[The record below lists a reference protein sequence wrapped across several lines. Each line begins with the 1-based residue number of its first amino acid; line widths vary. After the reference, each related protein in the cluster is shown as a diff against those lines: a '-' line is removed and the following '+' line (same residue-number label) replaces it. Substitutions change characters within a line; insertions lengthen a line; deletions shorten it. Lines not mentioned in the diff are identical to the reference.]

1 MFRRKNKNNQHIIR
15 NTFFKE
21 LLIKLEQYKENA
33 RPNSSKLEILLSVRN
48 LRYIYNK
55 KWENERINNLA
66 IFNDKINTECNL
78 QTVNFST
85 NYINEHDI
93 RKEYVINIL
102 NIYKSYFNEN
112 KNDITMAESEFIT
125 QAMNNVIELYNDFKT
140 RRTNASKNNKR

>member
-1 MFRRKNKNNQHIIR
+1 MFRRKNKNNQNIIR
-15 NTFFKE
+15 NTFFKD

-33 RPNSSKLEILLSVRN
+33 RPNASKLEILLSVRN

-78 QTVNFST
+78 KTVDFST

-93 RKEYVINIL
+93 RKEYVVNIL
-102 NIYKSYFNEN
+102 NIYKAYFNEN

-125 QAMNNVIELYNDFKT
+125 QAMNNVIELYNDLK
-140 RRTNASKNNKR
+140 SKEK

>member
-55 KWENERINNLA
+55 KWENERINDLA

-78 QTVNFST
+78 KTVDFST

-125 QAMNNVIELYNDFKT
+125 QAMNNVIKLYNDFK
-140 RRTNASKNNKR
+140 NKEN

>member
-1 MFRRKNKNNQHIIR
+1 MFRRKNKNNQNIIR
-15 NTFFKE
+15 NIFFKD

-33 RPNSSKLEILLSVRN
+33 RPNASKLEILLSVRN

-78 QTVNFST
+78 KTVNFST

-93 RKEYVINIL
+93 RKEYVVNIL

-125 QAMNNVIELYNDFKT
+125 QAMNNVIELYNDLK
-140 RRTNASKNNKR
+140 SKEK

>member
-1 MFRRKNKNNQHIIR
+1 MFRRKNKNNQNIIR
-15 NTFFKE
+15 NIFFKE

-33 RPNSSKLEILLSVRN
+33 RPNASKLEILLSVRN

-78 QTVNFST
+78 QAVNFPT

-102 NIYKSYFNEN
+102 NIYKSYFGEN
-112 KNDITMAESEFIT
+112 KNDITLAESEFIT
-125 QAMNNVIELYNDFKT
+125 QAMNNVIKLYNDFK
-140 RRTNASKNNKR
+140 NKEN

>member
-1 MFRRKNKNNQHIIR
+1 MFRRKNKNNQNIIR

-33 RPNSSKLEILLSVRN
+33 RPNSSKVEILLSVRN

-78 QTVNFST
+78 KTVDFST

-93 RKEYVINIL
+93 RKEYVVNIL
-102 NIYKSYFNEN
+102 NIYKLYFNEN
-112 KNDITMAESEFIT
+112 RNDITMTESEFIT
-125 QAMNNVIELYNDFKT
+125 QAMNNVIELYNDFK
-140 RRTNASKNNKR
+140 NKEN

>member
-1 MFRRKNKNNQHIIR
+1 MFRRKNKNNQNIIR

-33 RPNSSKLEILLSVRN
+33 RPNASKIEILLSARN

-78 QTVNFST
+78 KTVNFST
-85 NYINEHDI
+85 NYINENDI

-102 NIYKSYFNEN
+102 NIYKSYFNKN

-125 QAMNNVIELYNDFKT
+125 QAMNNVIELYNDL
-140 RRTNASKNNKR
+140 RNKEN

>member
-1 MFRRKNKNNQHIIR
+1 MFRRKNKNNQNIIR
-15 NTFFKE
+15 NIFFKE

-33 RPNSSKLEILLSVRN
+33 RPNASKLEILLSVRN

-78 QTVNFST
+78 QAVNFST

-93 RKEYVINIL
+93 RKEYVVNIL

-112 KNDITMAESEFIT
+112 KNDITLAESEFIT
-125 QAMNNVIELYNDFKT
+125 QAMNNVIELYNDFK
-140 RRTNASKNNKR
+140 NKEN

>member
-1 MFRRKNKNNQHIIR
+1 MFRGKNKSNQNIIR
-15 NTFFKE
+15 NIFFKE

-33 RPNSSKLEILLSVRN
+33 RPNSSKVEILLSVRN

-78 QTVNFST
+78 KTVDFST

-93 RKEYVINIL
+93 RKEYVVNIL
-102 NIYKSYFNEN
+102 NIYKLYFNEN
-112 KNDITMAESEFIT
+112 RNDITMAESEFIT
-125 QAMNNVIELYNDFKT
+125 QAMNNVIELYNDFK
-140 RRTNASKNNKR
+140 NKEN

>member
-1 MFRRKNKNNQHIIR
+1 MFRRKNKNNQNIIR

-33 RPNSSKLEILLSVRN
+33 RPNASKLEILLSVRN

-78 QTVNFST
+78 KTVDFST

-125 QAMNNVIELYNDFKT
+125 QAMNNVIELYNDLK
-140 RRTNASKNNKR
+140 SKEK

>member
-1 MFRRKNKNNQHIIR
+1 MFRRKNKNNQNIIR
-15 NTFFKE
+15 NIFFKE
-21 LLIKLEQYKENA
+21 FLIKLEQYKENA
-33 RPNSSKLEILLSVRN
+33 RPNASKLEILLSVRN

-78 QTVNFST
+78 QAVNFST

-93 RKEYVINIL
+93 RKEYVVNIL

-112 KNDITMAESEFIT
+112 KNDITLAESEFIT
-125 QAMNNVIELYNDFKT
+125 QAMNNVIELYNDFK
-140 RRTNASKNNKR
+140 NKEN

>member
-1 MFRRKNKNNQHIIR
+1 MFRRKNINNQHIIR

-55 KWENERINNLA
+55 KWENERINDLA

-78 QTVNFST
+78 KTVDFST

-93 RKEYVINIL
+93 RKEYVVNIL

-125 QAMNNVIELYNDFKT
+125 QAMNNVIKLYNDFK
-140 RRTNASKNNKR
+140 NKEN

>member
-1 MFRRKNKNNQHIIR
+1 M
-15 NTFFKE
+15 
-21 LLIKLEQYKENA
+21 LIKLEQYKENA
-33 RPNSSKLEILLSVRN
+33 RPNASKLEILLSVRN

-78 QTVNFST
+78 QAVNFST

-93 RKEYVINIL
+93 RKEYVVNIL

-112 KNDITMAESEFIT
+112 KNDITLAESEFIT
-125 QAMNNVIELYNDFKT
+125 QAMNNVIELYNDLK
-140 RRTNASKNNKR
+140 SKEK

>member
-1 MFRRKNKNNQHIIR
+1 MFRRKNKNNQNIIR
-15 NTFFKE
+15 NIFFKD

-33 RPNSSKLEILLSVRN
+33 RPNASKLEILLSVRN
-48 LRYIYNK
+48 LRYIYNN

-78 QTVNFST
+78 KTVNFST

-93 RKEYVINIL
+93 RKEYVVNIL

-112 KNDITMAESEFIT
+112 KNDITLAESEFIT
-125 QAMNNVIELYNDFKT
+125 QAMNNVIKLYNDFK
-140 RRTNASKNNKR
+140 NKEN

>member
-33 RPNSSKLEILLSVRN
+33 RPNASKLEILLSVRN

-93 RKEYVINIL
+93 RKEYVVNIL

-112 KNDITMAESEFIT
+112 KNDITLAESEFIT
-125 QAMNNVIELYNDFKT
+125 QAMNNIIELYNDFK
-140 RRTNASKNNKR
+140 NKEN

>member
-1 MFRRKNKNNQHIIR
+1 MFRRKNKNNQNIIR
-15 NTFFKE
+15 NIFFKE

-33 RPNSSKLEILLSVRN
+33 RPNASKLEILLSVRN

-78 QTVNFST
+78 QAVNFST

-93 RKEYVINIL
+93 RKEYVVNIL

-112 KNDITMAESEFIT
+112 KNDITLAESEFIT
-125 QAMNNVIELYNDFKT
+125 QAINNVIELYNDLK
-140 RRTNASKNNKR
+140 SKEK

>member
-1 MFRRKNKNNQHIIR
+1 MFRRKNKNNQNIIR
-15 NTFFKE
+15 NIFFKE

-33 RPNSSKLEILLSVRN
+33 RPNASKLEILLSVRN

-112 KNDITMAESEFIT
+112 KNDITLAESEFIT
-125 QAMNNVIELYNDFKT
+125 QAMNNVIKLYNDFK
-140 RRTNASKNNKR
+140 NKEN

>member
-1 MFRRKNKNNQHIIR
+1 MFRRKNKNNQNIIR
-15 NTFFKE
+15 NTFFKG

-33 RPNSSKLEILLSVRN
+33 RPNASKLEILLSVRN

-78 QTVNFST
+78 KTVDFST

-93 RKEYVINIL
+93 RKEYVVNIL

-125 QAMNNVIELYNDFKT
+125 QAMNNVIELYNDLK
-140 RRTNASKNNKR
+140 SKEK

>member
-1 MFRRKNKNNQHIIR
+1 MFRRKNKNNQNIIR

-21 LLIKLEQYKENA
+21 LLITLEQYKENA
-33 RPNSSKLEILLSVRN
+33 RPNSSKVEILLSVRN

-78 QTVNFST
+78 KTVDFST

-93 RKEYVINIL
+93 RKEYVVNIL
-102 NIYKSYFNEN
+102 NIYKLYFNEN
-112 KNDITMAESEFIT
+112 RNDITMAESEFIT
-125 QAMNNVIELYNDFKT
+125 QAMNNVIELYNDFK
-140 RRTNASKNNKR
+140 NKEN

>member
-1 MFRRKNKNNQHIIR
+1 MFRRKNKNNQNIIR

-33 RPNSSKLEILLSVRN
+33 RPNASKTEILLSVRN
-48 LRYIYNK
+48 IRYIYNK
-55 KWENERINNLA
+55 KWENERINNLD

-78 QTVNFST
+78 QTVSFST
-85 NYINEHDI
+85 NYINENDI
-93 RKEYVINIL
+93 RKEYVVNIL

-125 QAMNNVIELYNDFKT
+125 QAMNNVIELYKDL
-140 RRTNASKNNKR
+140 NNKEK

>member
-1 MFRRKNKNNQHIIR
+1 MFRGKNKSNQNIIR
-15 NTFFKE
+15 NIFFKE

-85 NYINEHDI
+85 NYINENDI
-93 RKEYVINIL
+93 RKEYVVNIL
-102 NIYKSYFNEN
+102 NIYKLYFNEN

-125 QAMNNVIELYNDFKT
+125 QAMNNVIKLYNDL
-140 RRTNASKNNKR
+140 KNKEN

>member
-1 MFRRKNKNNQHIIR
+1 MFRRKNKNNQNIIR
-15 NTFFKE
+15 NIFFKE

-33 RPNSSKLEILLSVRN
+33 RPNASKLEILLSVRN

-55 KWENERINNLA
+55 KLENERINNLA

-112 KNDITMAESEFIT
+112 KNDITLAESEFIT
-125 QAMNNVIELYNDFKT
+125 QAMNNVIKLYNDFK
-140 RRTNASKNNKR
+140 NKEN

>member
-1 MFRRKNKNNQHIIR
+1 MFRRKNKNNQNIIR
-15 NTFFKE
+15 NIFFKE

-33 RPNSSKLEILLSVRN
+33 RPNASKLEILLSVRN

-78 QTVNFST
+78 QAVNFST

-93 RKEYVINIL
+93 RKEYVVNIL

-112 KNDITMAESEFIT
+112 KNDITLAESEFIT
-125 QAMNNVIELYNDFKT
+125 QAMNNVIELYNDLK
-140 RRTNASKNNKR
+140 SKEK

>member
-102 NIYKSYFNEN
+102 NIYKSCFGEN
-112 KNDITMAESEFIT
+112 KNEITMAESEFIT
-125 QAMNNVIELYNDFKT
+125 QAMNNVIELYNDFK
-140 RRTNASKNNKR
+140 NKEN

>member
-33 RPNSSKLEILLSVRN
+33 RPNSSKVEILLSVRN

-55 KWENERINNLA
+55 KWENERINDLA

-78 QTVNFST
+78 KTVDFST

-125 QAMNNVIELYNDFKT
+125 QAMNNVIKLYNDFK
-140 RRTNASKNNKR
+140 NKEN

>member
-1 MFRRKNKNNQHIIR
+1 MFRRKNKNNQNIIR
-15 NTFFKE
+15 NIFFKD

-33 RPNSSKLEILLSVRN
+33 RPNASKLEILLSVRN

-78 QTVNFST
+78 KTVDFST

-93 RKEYVINIL
+93 RKEYVVNIL

-125 QAMNNVIELYNDFKT
+125 QAMNNVIELYNDLK
-140 RRTNASKNNKR
+140 SKEK

>member
-1 MFRRKNKNNQHIIR
+1 MFRKKNKNNQNIIR
-15 NTFFKE
+15 NIFFKE

-33 RPNSSKLEILLSVRN
+33 RPNASKLEILLSVRN

-112 KNDITMAESEFIT
+112 KNDITLAESEFIT
-125 QAMNNVIELYNDFKT
+125 QAMNNVIKLYNDFK
-140 RRTNASKNNKR
+140 NKEN

>member
-125 QAMNNVIELYNDFKT
+125 QAMNNVIKLYNDFK
-140 RRTNASKNNKR
+140 NKEN

>member
-1 MFRRKNKNNQHIIR
+1 MFRRKNKNNQNIIR
-15 NTFFKE
+15 NIFFKE

-33 RPNSSKLEILLSVRN
+33 RPNASKLEILLSVRN

-78 QTVNFST
+78 KTVDFST

-93 RKEYVINIL
+93 RKEYVVNIL
-102 NIYKSYFNEN
+102 NIYKSYFGEN
-112 KNDITMAESEFIT
+112 KNDITLAESEFIT
-125 QAMNNVIELYNDFKT
+125 QAMNNIIELYNDFK
-140 RRTNASKNNKR
+140 NKEN

>member
-1 MFRRKNKNNQHIIR
+1 MFRRKNKNNQNIIR
-15 NTFFKE
+15 NTFFKD

-33 RPNSSKLEILLSVRN
+33 RPNASKLEILLSVRN

-78 QTVNFST
+78 KTVDFST

-93 RKEYVINIL
+93 RKEYVVNIL

-125 QAMNNVIELYNDFKT
+125 QAMNNVIELYNDLK
-140 RRTNASKNNKR
+140 SKEK

>member
-1 MFRRKNKNNQHIIR
+1 MFRRKNKNNQNIIR
-15 NTFFKE
+15 NIFFKD

-33 RPNSSKLEILLSVRN
+33 RPNASKLEILLSVRN

-78 QTVNFST
+78 KTVNFST

-93 RKEYVINIL
+93 RKEYVVNIL
-102 NIYKSYFNEN
+102 NIYKAYFNEN

-125 QAMNNVIELYNDFKT
+125 QAMNNVIELYNDLK
-140 RRTNASKNNKR
+140 SKEK

>member
-1 MFRRKNKNNQHIIR
+1 MFRRKNKNNQNIIR
-15 NTFFKE
+15 NTFFKD

-33 RPNSSKLEILLSVRN
+33 RPNASKLEILLSVRN

-78 QTVNFST
+78 QIVKFST

-93 RKEYVINIL
+93 RKEYVVNIL

-125 QAMNNVIELYNDFKT
+125 QAMNNVIELYNDLK
-140 RRTNASKNNKR
+140 SKEK

>member
-1 MFRRKNKNNQHIIR
+1 MFRRKNKNNQNIIR
-15 NTFFKE
+15 NIFFKE

-33 RPNSSKLEILLSVRN
+33 RPNASKLEILLSVRN

-78 QTVNFST
+78 QAINFST

-93 RKEYVINIL
+93 RKEYVVNIL

-125 QAMNNVIELYNDFKT
+125 QAMNNVIELYNDLK
-140 RRTNASKNNKR
+140 SKEK

>member
-102 NIYKSYFNEN
+102 NIYKSCFGEN
-112 KNDITMAESEFIT
+112 KNEITMAESEFIT
-125 QAMNNVIELYNDFKT
+125 QAMNNVIELYNDFK
-140 RRTNASKNNKR
+140 NNEN

>member
-1 MFRRKNKNNQHIIR
+1 MFRRKNKNNQNIIR
-15 NTFFKE
+15 NIFFKE

-33 RPNSSKLEILLSVRN
+33 RPNASKLEILLSVRN

-78 QTVNFST
+78 QAVNFST

-93 RKEYVINIL
+93 RKEYVVNIL

-112 KNDITMAESEFIT
+112 KNDITLVESEFIT
-125 QAMNNVIELYNDFKT
+125 QAMNNVIELYNDLK
-140 RRTNASKNNKR
+140 SKEK